1 MPRKWKLSE
10 KHVCASWTRSIW
22 EASQRRCN
30 EPELNYISL
39 LQTHMWTA
47 TLDNP
52 PCRQK
57 GLHDRI
63 QLSSH
68 NLKVGKS
75 TQLNTE
81 IYHSEWNDK
90 SVGFSSK
97 PPSSANK
104 EDDKSI
110 SSYGCDE
117 KRPVKNPEPGFHE
130 GVFERLYSSEYTEDN
145 FQKRT
150 NGPPGVVVPWLR
162 NIFTNTCY

>member
-68 NLKVGKS
+68 NLKVRKS

-81 IYHSEWNDK
+81 ICHSEWNDK

-117 KRPVKNPEPGFHE
+117 KRPVKNPEPGFHQ